1 MGVCQAFIKIK
12 LKFPFHLSA
21 QTCTEFAHLWDCQ
34 IIHLSS
40 KKGNVV
46 LAMQL
51 NKFETI
57 FGVMPEITKY
67 NVPRNTEGFIES
79 LEVTEIRG
87 L

>member
-1 MGVCQAFIKIK
+1 
-12 LKFPFHLSA
+12 
-21 QTCTEFAHLWDCQ
+21 
-34 IIHLSS
+34 
-40 KKGNVV
+40 
-46 LAMQL
+46 MQL